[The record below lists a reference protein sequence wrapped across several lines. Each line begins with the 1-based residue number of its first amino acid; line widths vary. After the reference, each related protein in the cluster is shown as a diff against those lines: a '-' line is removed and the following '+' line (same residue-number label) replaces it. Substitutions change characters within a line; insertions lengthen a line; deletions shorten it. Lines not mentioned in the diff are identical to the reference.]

1 MSFSARLLKYHL
13 KEQLADILPAILSS
27 CVMGEVILLINFLNI
42 SDILKLLI
50 QVILGGGIYL
60 LISIVFKINA
70 FSYLVK
76 MVKGIVKK

>member
-1 MSFSARLLKYHL
+1 
-13 KEQLADILPAILSS
+13 
-27 CVMGEVILLINFLNI
+27 MGAVILLINFLNI